1 MKRTGD
7 SPMSARE
14 RLLNAQV
21 IREHGPMDGAE
32 AAELDVLARAIE
44 AEAREPLARA
54 LAESEERVRVLEFD
68 RDKLLEAGG
77 IALMIRP
84 DLIRDGSLSLFS
96 ALEPLRHA
104 VESVESDRMDA
115 ALLKG
120 EPDAR

>member
-44 AEAREPLARA
+44 AEARELLLCAPV
-54 LAESEERVRVLEFD
+54 ESEKRVDGLGQLLSTILRKYGGTMKGRGDHDIFD
-68 RDKLLEAGG
+68 
-77 IALMIRP
+77 ALVRY
-84 DLIRDGSLSLFS
+84 R
-96 ALEPLRHA
+96 
-104 VESVESDRMDA
+104 A
-115 ALLKG
+115 ALLEG